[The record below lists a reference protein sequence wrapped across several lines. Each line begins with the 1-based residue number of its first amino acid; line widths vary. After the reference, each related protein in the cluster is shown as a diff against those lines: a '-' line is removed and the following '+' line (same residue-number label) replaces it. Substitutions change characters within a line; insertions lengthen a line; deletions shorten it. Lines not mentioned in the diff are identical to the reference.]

1 MSYTAMDIAKYIIN
15 KCVADDWAVSNLQL
29 QKILYF
35 SFGEYLTKKNQCLFQ
50 EPFLAWK
57 YGPVVE
63 NVYNNYRCYGA
74 SKIYD
79 AYEIR
84 LPDDVKEIIDPVIE
98 QRRKQ
103 SIGGLLNDAHT
114 PKGAWDKVYDG
125 WKESVIPLEDI
136 KEEFGVRE

>member
-35 SFGEYLTKKNQCLFQ
+35 SFGEYLTKKNRRLFQ
-50 EPFLAWK
+50 EPFLDHK
-57 YGPVVE
+57 YGPIVE
-63 NVYNNYRCYGA
+63 SVYNNYRCYGA

-79 AYEIR
+79 AYEIQ
-84 LPDDVKEIIDPVIE
+84 LSDDVKEIIDPVIE

-103 SIGGLLNDAHT
+103 SIGGFLNDTRA
-114 PKGAWDKVYDG
+114 
-125 WKESVIPLEDI
+125 SFLL
-136 KEEFGVRE
+136 GVRQ